1 MKPILL
7 LCLFFLSQNLWA
19 LPQLAFK
26 DDNPVQ
32 FSFEITEEGLGL
44 AFVEK
49 NQRKTEIKPKFT
61 ISDAQKM
68 LIIPQKGDRL
78 QKTVELLLV
87 VLSKGAQL
95 QVVQVF
101 IPTAEDKLIKSS
113 QTTPVCEFENFG
125 DFSWDKPAD
134 LKKRVRLIKKG
145 AKSQLELKIGKFQN
159 QDHVS
164 SIQSLWYKCFS
175 F

>member
-1 MKPILL
+1 MKLVLL
-7 LCLFFLSQNLWA
+7 LFLFFLSQNLWA
-19 LPQLAFK
+19 LPQLTF
-26 DDNPVQ
+26 DNAHPIQ
-32 FSFEITEEGLGL
+32 FSFEITDEGLGL
-44 AFVEK
+44 VIVEK

-68 LIIPQKGDRL
+68 LITPQKGDRL
-78 QKTVELLLV
+78 QKNVELLLV

-95 QVVQVF
+95 QMVQVF
-101 IPTAEDKLIKSS
+101 VPTSADKLIKSS
-113 QTTPVCEFENFG
+113 QTTPICEFENFG

-145 AKSQLELKIGKFQN
+145 SKSQLELQIGKFEN
-159 QDHVS
+159 QDHIS
-164 SIQSLWYKCFS
+164 SVQALWYKCFS